1 MIEAFKKDILSLNDQ
16 ELVNKYYLSGA
27 AFVFDDDHQYR
38 LRQTVADFFHIDFT
52 QVFLAGSAKLGFSIK
67 PQRRFLPFY
76 DKSDIDVVLVCPT
89 LFEEIWREVFSF
101 ERNGGYWPKM
111 NDFKSYHFQGWI
123 RPDKLPLEP
132 SFALTKKWWDFF
144 ESLCGSGNFGPYKIR
159 GGLYHSRFFFESYQR
174 KCFEQ
179 CRLEV

>member
-1 MIEAFKKDILSLNDQ
+1 MIEVFKKDLLLLNDQ

-27 AFVFDDDHQYR
+27 AFAFEDDLQYR
-38 LRQTVADFFHIDFT
+38 LRQAIADFFQIDFT
-52 QVFLAGSAKLGFSIK
+52 QVFLVGSAKLGFSIK
-67 PQRRFLPFY
+67 PKRRFLPFY
-76 DKSDIDVVLVCPT
+76 DKSDIDVVLICST
-89 LFEEIWREVFSF
+89 LFENIWREVFSF

-111 NDFKSYHFQGWI
+111 NDFKDYHFQGWI
-123 RPDKLPLEP
+123 RPDKLPLEA
-132 SFALTKKWWDFF
+132 SFALTKKWWSFF
-144 ESLCGSGNFGPYKIR
+144 ESLSGSGNFGPYKIR